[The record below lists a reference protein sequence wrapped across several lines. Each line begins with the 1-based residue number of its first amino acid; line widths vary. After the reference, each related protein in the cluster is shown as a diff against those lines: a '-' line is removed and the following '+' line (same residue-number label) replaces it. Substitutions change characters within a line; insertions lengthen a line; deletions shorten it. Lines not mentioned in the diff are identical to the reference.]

1 MLPLPEPAA
10 GSSQQALLAWQGF
23 FSVEG
28 TFEVGRVL
36 FEEIR
41 RHRPVLGPRS
51 YVAAGAVVTTDVPP
65 MHVVTGTNQ
74 RTHAAAWPGR
84 GLQELL
90 AHWQRSSD

>member
-1 MLPLPEPAA
+1 M
-10 GSSQQALLAWQGF
+10 LAWQGF

-36 FEEIR
+36 FEEMR

-65 MHVVTGTNQ
+65 MHIVTGTNQ
-74 RTHAAAWPGR
+74 TTHWAAWPGKR
-84 GLQELL
+84 LQELL
-90 AHWQRSSD
+90 AH